1 MRFTVTDEV
10 RRLGVHGAYVV
21 LEDID
26 NGRTP
31 EALERPLHALAARLD
46 AELTPEFIATDPVL
60 AGFRE
65 LHDAVGRSNRRFP
78 SSAEGLVAL
87 FQRKRRLPRINPFVD
102 LYNAVSLET
111 RLSLGAHDLAK
122 LEGGV
127 TLKIATGDERFVPLG
142 GSLPEPIHAG
152 EYVYVDDADEV
163 VCRLEHRQCE
173 KTRVD
178 AATRACFCIVQGHRG
193 TSADDLRS
201 ALERL
206 CSLAGALLGAR
217 RSQVWVA

>member
-1 MRFTVTDEV
+1 MRFTVTDDV
-10 RRLGVHGAYVV
+10 RSLGVHGAYVV
-21 LEDID
+21 LEGID
-26 NGRTP
+26 NHRTP
-31 EALERPLHALAARLD
+31 EALERHLHALAARLE
-46 AELTPEFIATDPVL
+46 AELTPDFVATDPVL

-78 SSAEGLVAL
+78 SSAEALVTL
-87 FQRKRRLPRINPFVD
+87 FQRKRRMPRINPFVD

-111 RLSLGAHDLAK
+111 RLSLGAHDLTK
-122 LEGGV
+122 LQGGV
-127 TLKIATGDERFVPLG
+127 TLKIASGHERFVPLG
-142 GSLPEPIHAG
+142 GTAPEPIHAG

-178 AATRACFCIVQGHRG
+178 AATRDCFCIVQGHCG
-193 TSADDLRS
+193 TSAGDLRS

-206 CSLAGALLGAR
+206 CSLAAALLGAR
-217 RSQVWVA
+217 QSQVWIA